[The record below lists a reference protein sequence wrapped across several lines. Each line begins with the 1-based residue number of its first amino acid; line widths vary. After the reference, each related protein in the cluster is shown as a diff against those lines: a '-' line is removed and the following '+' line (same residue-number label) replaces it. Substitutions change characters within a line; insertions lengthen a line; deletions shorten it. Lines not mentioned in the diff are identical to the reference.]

1 MQFQRER
8 TVWDWVASPGPPARS
23 QLVQLI
29 KCLGPCS
36 STRRDQTRDSK
47 SNPPSRIQ
55 PVYWQSYIQAE
66 AVPRAGGKLRV
77 AKETRRR
84 SITLSRITCVRPRIT
99 DCKNCSRVLQDA
111 AVNGETPGTSS
122 EETGNTFPGLKN
134 DLRLHCEVAAVK
146 WHEEN
151 R

>member
-1 MQFQRER
+1 
-8 TVWDWVASPGPPARS
+8 VGDWVASPGSPARC
-23 QLVQLI
+23 QPVQLI
-29 KCLGPCS
+29 KCPGPCS
-36 STRRDQTRDSK
+36 STRRDRTRDSK

-55 PVYWQSYIQAE
+55 PVYWQSYIPAE

-122 EETGNTFPGLKN
+122 EEPETRFQDSKMTSVCTV
-134 DLRLHCEVAAVK
+134 R
-146 WHEEN
+146 WQ